1 MVTGKVKFFNPT
13 KNFGFIAADDG
24 SGELFVHGTKVI
36 GEIHDG
42 DSVSYQVGEGRKGP
56 EAIDVQR
63 IDADDAAMAA

>member
-36 GEIHDG
+36 GEINDG

-63 IDADDAAMAA
+63 IDADDAMAA

>member
-24 SGELFVHGTKVI
+24 SGELFVHGSKVI

-42 DSVSYQVGEGRKGP
+42 DSVTYEVGEGRKGP
-56 EAIDVQR
+56 EAINVQKV
-63 IDADDAAMAA
+63 AEEAAAE

>member
-42 DSVSYQVGEGRKGP
+42 DSVKYEVGEGRKGP
-56 EAIDVQR
+56 EAIDVQK
-63 IDADDAAMAA
+63 IKEEAPQA